1 MDVKKIISWL
11 EGLSQDDWREFHS
24 DSEVQN
30 IAKSALELLKEQ
42 SEMIERYN
50 YEAKVTEQSMMLLV
64 KERPK
69 IVRCRDC
76 KHYDEQCQQCERIDG
91 IILPD
96 FFCADGEMKPQK

>member
-42 SEMIERYN
+42 QEKIR
-50 YEAKVTEQSMMLLV
+50 VTQLALDIAMKKGIVV
-64 KERPK
+64 KT
-69 IVRCRDC
+69 
-76 KHYDEQCQQCERIDG
+76 
-91 IILPD
+91 
-96 FFCADGEMKPQK
+96 